1 MNPVNA
7 PVVVETQPLLPAHV
21 SVDAL
26 LAGNGHNK
34 PIKSR
39 NLECEEELSSGSDI
53 DVEEEKHLRP
63 RSLMNDSI
71 EGALPKLS
79 ADVEAIKKKFHKVPD
94 GDHVEFLTDDLTAV
108 DVAVVDRKQPLSKD
122 SKMRT
127 NGKCDED
134 VWADEVAMIAE
145 TIADAGDAM
154 EHQEGD
160 VGNYSSSITRQRRHR
175 RRGDKMGNRGRN
187 RVSSPYGGGGGS
199 TAQAVAPA
207 AGEYEYDGASGVTLK
222 GHNTQA
228 SAAVDSKVFQQPR
241 QRRRRPIE
249 GKEVVVA
256 AIDKAPSH
264 GGDMV
269 WLRVLGLLSL
279 GNTCYRPP
287 ELIFKYFC
295 GLYWKL
301 DLIAIL
307 FVVSKLIVE
316 FV

>member
-1 MNPVNA
+1 ME
-7 PVVVETQPLLPAHV
+7 ETQALLPALV

-26 LAGNGHNK
+26 LAGNGHKK

-39 NLECEEELSSGSDI
+39 SLECDDELSSGSDF
-53 DVEEEKHLRP
+53 DGDEEEHLRP
-63 RSLMNDSI
+63 RSVMVDSI

-79 ADVEAIKKKFHKVPD
+79 EDVEAIKKKFHKVPVGVPD
-94 GDHVEFLTDDLTAV
+94 GGHVEFLTDDLTAFDV
-108 DVAVVDRKQPLSKD
+108 DVAVDRRQPQSKE

-134 VWADEVAMIAE
+134 VWTDEVPMIAE

-154 EHQEGD
+154 EHPEGD

-187 RVSSPYGGGGGS
+187 RVYSPYGGGGGS

-207 AGEYEYDGASGVTLK
+207 AGEYEYDGATRVTLK
-222 GHNTQA
+222 GHNTRA

-241 QRRRRPIE
+241 QRRRPIE

-279 GNTCYRPP
+279 GNTCCRPP
-287 ELIFKYFC
+287 ELISKYSC

-316 FV
+316 LV